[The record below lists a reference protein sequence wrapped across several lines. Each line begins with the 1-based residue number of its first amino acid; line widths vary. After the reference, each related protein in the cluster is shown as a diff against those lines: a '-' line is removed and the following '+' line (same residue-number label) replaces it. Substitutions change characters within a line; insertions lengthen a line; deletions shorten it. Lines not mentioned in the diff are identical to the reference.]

1 MLKFLGLGQW
11 ESFQIVFCILLTY
24 HLYHFIDFYIL
35 ERIAKI
41 LQNQSYFTPAFC
53 ISATAPNQLLSR
65 IPYFISVE
73 MY

>member
-24 HLYHFIDFYIL
+24 HLYYFIDFYIL
-35 ERIAKI
+35 ESITKI

-53 ISATAPNQLLSR
+53 ISCHSSEPAA
-65 IPYFISVE
+65 F
-73 MY
+73 